1 MSEQKQNNQ
10 SSGGFRTSIGGQALI
25 EGIYMRGP
33 DKQSTPFKNRQMR
46 PFPRPQTRH
55 LRPGTFSG

>member
-25 EGIYMRGP
+25 RTVEYLLISELAFFSAFWLGKKFEEYM
-33 DKQSTPFKNRQMR
+33 K
-46 PFPRPQTRH
+46 
-55 LRPGTFSG
+55 

>member
-33 DKQSTPFKNRQMR
+33 DKQSIVVRDQNGELVVKTEELKL
-46 PFPRPQTRH
+46 TK
-55 LRPGTFSG
+55 